1 MYILTNANQENENAI
16 MFISETIA
24 RQEGTDYYLV
34 NNDSVAIPPQFI
46 KGVFEVEEIPE
57 GVESEKYCYTEA
69 DGFYKNPNY
78 VEPPASTEELIA
90 ELQVAVAELGE
101 IIAGGVE

>member
-1 MYILTNANQENENAI
+1 MYILTNSSKENENAI
-16 MFISETIA
+16 VHISETLN
-24 RQEGTDYYLV
+24 RQVGNNYYLI
-34 NNDSVAIPPQFI
+34 NNDSIAIPPQFV
-46 KGVFEVEEIPE
+46 KDVFEVEEIPE
-57 GVESEKYCYTEA
+57 GVEAEKYCYTENE
-69 DGFYKNPNY
+69 GFYKNPNY